1 VTQTDLFG
9 GATSPTDSIVDLAAT
24 MPSPCGQCG
33 SLSAVIESTGKG
45 PHHGSLRCSC
55 GQFRGWV
62 SKATYDFVTAT
73 IKQFGRPTEP
83 IVITTKQNNSS
94 TGE

>member
-1 VTQTDLFG
+1 MTQIDMFG
-9 GATSPTDSIVDLAAT
+9 GTTTPDPVVGLAAK

-33 SLSAVIESTGKG
+33 SLSAVIESTGSG
-45 PHHGSLRCSC
+45 PHHGSLRCGC

-83 IVITTKQNNSS
+83 IVISRSPNN
-94 TGE
+94 GAVK